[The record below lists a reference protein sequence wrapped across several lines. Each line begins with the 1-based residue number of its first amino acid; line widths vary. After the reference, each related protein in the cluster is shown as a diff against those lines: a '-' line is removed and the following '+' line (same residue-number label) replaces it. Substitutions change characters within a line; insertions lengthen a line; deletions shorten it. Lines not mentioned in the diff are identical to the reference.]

1 MPQNLALRPK
11 RAIAIQPLWPYAD
24 IMEAPASF
32 TLESDSEL
40 RPSLA
45 ASTSKPNKSDVN
57 PSEVKKSTPKKPKG
71 KWFLPVTVAATGIAG
86 FAVLMT
92 RGCWHRKMSWP
103 LTVQGCSYRVC
114 LGCGIKRLFDEPS
127 FTSYGPYS
135 YDLNKLTAWDQK
147 RRQAAMPKAS

>member
-1 MPQNLALRPK
+1 MKTFSALPNC
-11 RAIAIQPLWPYAD
+11 AIAVRTPSPYAD
-24 IMEAPASF
+24 SMEAPSSPAAK
-32 TLESDSEL
+32 
-40 RPSLA
+40 LA
-45 ASTSKPNKSDVN
+45 PEAIPGTSNLVETSTA
-57 PSEVKKSTPKKPKG
+57 EKKPKPR
-71 KWFLPVTVAATGIAG
+71 WLLPVTVAATGLAG
-86 FAVLMT
+86 FAVLVT

-147 RRQAAMPKAS
+147 RRLAAMPQAS